1 MYEVNPGEEMKK
13 LDNLSSNVGESI
25 NINLIG
31 TATHFT
37 ITIKKTFSFHSFI
50 GYIEDQMQI

>member
-1 MYEVNPGEEMKK
+1 MKK

-37 ITIKKTFSFHSFI
+37 ITSLRKTLAFIHSLVI
-50 GYIEDQMQI
+50 QQHQMQI